1 MQYWLIKTEP
11 GTYSWED
18 LLKDTQT
25 SWTGVRNFQA
35 RNNLR
40 NMKKGD
46 LAFFYYSGKEK
57 AIQGIVKIAKESYTD
72 PTATDGDWS
81 TVDIVPVKALK
92 NPVSLQDIK
101 KIKALADMVLI
112 KNSRLSVQPVT
123 TQQWND
129 CINLYAN

>member
-81 TVDIVPVKALK
+81 TVDIVPVKELK